1 MAEPVTRRAPAR
13 EARVPLLPLA
23 LSGIAYTVD
32 GAPILDNIEL
42 ELAAG
47 PRTVILGPN
56 GAGKSVLMRICHG
69 LLAPTRGTVRWANA
83 ERPGEPR
90 RQAMVFQR
98 PVLLR
103 RSALANLLFA
113 LSVAQVPREQRMERA
128 RRALD
133 RVGLEAVAHRPA
145 RVLSGGEQQRLAL
158 ARAWML
164 EPEVLFLDEPTA
176 NLDPG
181 ATRQIESIVQ
191 SIHDAGTKIVMI
203 THNLG
208 QAQRLG
214 DEVVFIDRGRVLER
228 TVAAR
233 FFDSPATA
241 EADAFLKGELP
252 WHRSDAQRSR

>member
-1 MAEPVTRRAPAR
+1 MGER
-13 EARVPLLPLA
+13 ETPLLPLA
-23 LSGIAYTVD
+23 LEGVGFAA
-32 GAPILDNIEL
+32 GGRAILADIDLVIE
-42 ELAAG
+42 AG

-69 LLAPTRGTVRWANA
+69 LVTPTTGKVRWAHPEKA
-83 ERPGEPR
+83 GEPR

-103 RSALANLLFA
+103 RSVLGNLTFALA
-113 LSVAQVPREQRMERA
+113 VAGVPGHEREGRA
-128 RRALD
+128 RIALD
-133 RVGLEAVAHRPA
+133 RVGLASFADRPA

-158 ARAWML
+158 ARAWMT

-181 ATRQIESIVQ
+181 ATREIELIVQ
-191 SIHDAGTKIVMI
+191 SIHASGTKVVMI

-214 DEVVFIDRGRVLER
+214 DEVLFVDRGRIAER
-228 TVAAR
+228 APVER
-233 FFDSPATA
+233 FFRNPATA

-252 WHRSDAQRSR
+252 WY